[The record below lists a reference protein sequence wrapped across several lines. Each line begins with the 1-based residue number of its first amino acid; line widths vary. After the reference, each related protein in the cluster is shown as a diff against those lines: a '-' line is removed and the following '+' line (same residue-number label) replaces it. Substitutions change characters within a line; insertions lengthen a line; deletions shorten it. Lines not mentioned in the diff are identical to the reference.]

1 MQNIQDDMQ
10 ISDLAFEKLRRE
22 LRVTRFFSVV
32 SSILMICILVGG
44 FWVCSKVKGYAEQ
57 IWPLVEELSMVD
69 YDVLNETMVKLDDS
83 LNAVDWEKM
92 SEQLSAL
99 DIEAI
104 NEAIAGLDTEELMDA
119 LENVNA
125 ASDKLK
131 AIGESL
137 EPIKSFFG
145 R

>member
-1 MQNIQDDMQ
+1 MQNTQDNFQATDPV
-10 ISDLAFEKLRRE
+10 IEKLRKE
-22 LRVTRFFSVV
+22 LRITRIFSAI
-32 SSILMICILVGG
+32 SSVLMLCILVGG
-44 FWVCSKVKGYAEQ
+44 ILVCNKVQDYVEQ
-57 IWPLVEELSMVD
+57 VWPLVEELSGVD
-69 YDVLNETMVKLDDS
+69 YVVLNETMRKLDES
-83 LNAVDWEKM
+83 LNSVDWEKM
-92 SEQLSAL
+92 SDQLGEL

-104 NEAIAGLDTEELMDA
+104 NDAIAGLDTEALMQA

-131 AIGESL
+131 EIGESL